1 MTRLPMHTNGSER
14 CRIVWSI
21 GDPHGIGP
29 EIILKSFLN
38 LDGSG
43 HSFLVAGS
51 YRVMEYYRD
60 TLDLPV
66 ELELVENAT
75 AQVRCGILPVLSIAE
90 PENILPGTIS
100 ADAGKL
106 AMDSLHAAAE
116 LCRDDLC
123 DALVTAP
130 IHKEAIALAGCGE
143 KGHTGF
149 LGNMFGIPS
158 PTMMFYDPVTELKVA
173 LATIHEPLERVPGL
187 IRKMNLDAFL
197 TILAASLKIDFGIAQ
212 PRIAVLGLNPHASD
226 GGVMGCEEQDTIRP
240 CIERLSDNLQV
251 EGPFPADG
259 FFGSKMY
266 HNYDIVVAMYHDQGL
281 LPFKVLAFDTGV
293 NVTLG
298 LPIVRTSP
306 DHGTGFNIAGKGIA
320 SERSCYEATLLAI
333 TIARNRNKKNRAPL

>member
-1 MTRLPMHTNGSER
+1 MPTNDSER

-29 EIILKSFLN
+29 EIILKSFLK

-43 HSFLVAGS
+43 HPFLVAGS

-60 TLDLPV
+60 RLDLPV
-66 ELELVENAT
+66 KLELVKSTTTE
-75 AQVRCGILPVLSIAE
+75 VPCGVLPVLSIAE
-90 PENILPGTIS
+90 PESILPGTLS
-100 ADAGKL
+100 AEAGRIAL
-106 AMDSLHAAAE
+106 ESLRAAAE
-116 LCRDDLC
+116 LCRKGVC

-130 IHKEAIALAGCGE
+130 INKESIALAGSSE

-149 LGNMFGIPS
+149 LGRMFGIPS

-173 LATIHEPLERVPGL
+173 LATIHEPLSKVPGI
-187 IRKMNLDAFL
+187 IRTMDLDAFL
-197 TILAASLKIDFGIAQ
+197 SALALSLKSDFAIDA
-212 PRIAVLGLNPHASD
+212 PRIALLGLNPHASD
-226 GGVMGCEEQDTIRP
+226 GGVMGCEEQEILRP
-240 CIERLSDNLQV
+240 CIERLSGRLQI
-251 EGPFPADG
+251 EGPFPSDG

-266 HNYDIVVAMYHDQGL
+266 QNYDIVVAMYHDQGL

-306 DHGTGFNIAGKGIA
+306 DHGTGFAIAGKGVA

-333 TIARNRNKKNRAPL
+333 TIARNRKKIEPEL

>member
-1 MTRLPMHTNGSER
+1 MTRSPMHTKGSEQ

-29 EIILKSFLN
+29 EIILKSFLK
-38 LDGSG
+38 LERSG

-51 YRVMEYYRD
+51 YEVMNYYRKV
-60 TLDLPV
+60 LDLPV
-66 ELELVENAT
+66 ELELVESAT
-75 AQVRCGILPVLSIAE
+75 DPVRNGVLPVLSIAE
-90 PENILPGTIS
+90 PESFLPGTLS
-100 ADAGKL
+100 AEAGRL

-116 LCRDDLC
+116 LCRKGVC

-130 IHKEAIALAGCGE
+130 IHKEAIALAGFGE

-149 LGNMFGIPS
+149 LGKMFGVSS

-173 LATIHEPLERVPGL
+173 LATIHEPLERVPML
-187 IRKMNLDAFL
+187 IRKMSLDAFL
-197 TILAASLKIDFGIAQ
+197 TTLATSLKIDFGIAE

-226 GGVMGCEEQDTIRP
+226 GGVIGREELDVIRP
-240 CIERLSDNLQV
+240 CIERLSANLKV

-266 HNYDIVVAMYHDQGL
+266 INYDIVVAMYHDQGL

-306 DHGTGFNIAGKGIA
+306 DHGTGFDISGKGVA
-320 SERSCYEATLLAI
+320 SARSCYEATLLAI
-333 TIARNRNKKNRAPL
+333 TIAQNRNNKSKCPL